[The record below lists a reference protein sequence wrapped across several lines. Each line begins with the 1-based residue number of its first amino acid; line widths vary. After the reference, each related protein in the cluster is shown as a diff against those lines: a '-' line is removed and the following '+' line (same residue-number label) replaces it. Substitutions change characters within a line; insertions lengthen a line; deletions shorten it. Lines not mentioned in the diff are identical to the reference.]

1 MPEVPQVA
9 TINRLALHKRFMT
22 VCSSQGKRNTAAA
35 AVAEGA
41 NVTFRR
47 VMAELGS

>member
-9 TINRLALHKRFMT
+9 TIIRLALHKRFMT
-22 VCSSQGKRNTAAA
+22 LCSPQGKSDTAAA

-41 NVTFRR
+41 NVTVRGF
-47 VMAELGS
+47 MAELGS